1 MAWVVPFVLCV
12 LFAAPAFAQSPYV
25 AGAVGVD
32 VSRFAR
38 TEGPGTDL
46 TAGGEAAAFSLRL
59 GTAIRDGWGVELDFT
74 RPSEVERDVERGFP
88 VPLLGGQPGAAS
100 MPFAIFPDV
109 VFPIFESTIRL
120 KRRDTTIDTVA
131 WVAQAVSGRVDLVYL
146 GGVAF
151 SRVVEELDFQ
161 LSPRAGVFG
170 YVVPRSTRTISY
182 GVGPVVGVDARIDF
196 TEHVML
202 VPGVRLHG
210 VRGNAGTGW
219 LLRSSVGLGWS
230 F

>member
-1 MAWVVPFVLCV
+1 MVWIVPFVLCV

-38 TEGPGTDL
+38 AEGPGGGL
-46 TAGGEAAAFSLRL
+46 TAGGEATAFSLRL
-59 GTAIRDGWGVELDFT
+59 GTAIRDGWGVELEFT
-74 RPSEVERDVERGFP
+74 WPSEVEREVERGFP
-88 VPLLGGQPGAAS
+88 VPLLRGQPSPALVSA
-100 MPFAIFPDV
+100 AIFPDF

-120 KRRDTTIDTVA
+120 KRRNTTIDTVA
-131 WVAQAVSGRVDLVYL
+131 WVAQAVGGRVDLVYL

-151 SRVVEELDFQ
+151 SRVVEEIDFQ
-161 LSPRAGVFG
+161 VSRRAGVIGF
-170 YVVPRSTRTISY
+170 VIPTSTRTISY
-182 GVGPVVGVDARIDF
+182 GVGPVVGVDARIDL

-210 VRGNAGTGW
+210 VGGNAGTGW